1 MKNNITIFII
11 FIFSLNSFSQ
21 DPYDIVKD
29 ISNSKISENE
39 KQQKFDS
46 ILNTH
51 KKNKNLDQLL
61 KYRFEI
67 LKWHKRRRRLTKAIE
82 LNKRNIYQMDS
93 VNYQDRYAY
102 RKNLYSLGFYERK
115 NHDLE
120 DAINTLKRL
129 LKYKEPDKFAYLA
142 AFQIAEIYFFSY
154 DQYHTSKEYF
164 TLSKTIA
171 ERLNNNTFI
180 VKNAI
185 GIAQSCKLINTRKS
199 LKSGI
204 KVLSNT
210 IEFTNAINCDDDGN
224 NNIHKK
230 HIHGLYNQLGN
241 MYIDRT
247 DYDFDNGKL
256 NLDKALLIAEELN
269 EDKKLFNK
277 EQYIYSTYND
287 IGVLYLKD
295 EREEAEFYFKKALT
309 YEPNRLMKSVI
320 YRNLSNH
327 HLFFKDYDKALR
339 DIQTALVTLI
349 DLDTSDTRNLPS
361 KVDLSNSSVK
371 LQLISN
377 LIDKALIWTKL
388 AEEIPE
394 NKSYID
400 EAIKTFELA
409 DFLTEKARIDSKEF
423 KSKLFWRKT
432 ATDIYV
438 GATKASFLSNDPEK
452 AFYFIEKNKALL
464 LLEDVSLKM
473 SRNNTKIPESI
484 VKQESQLRTD
494 IAELEERI
502 IMSKNKDVIQ
512 SQLLLA
518 NDDYDQF
525 INSLAPNYQFYYKTQ
540 KPAEIINFKSF
551 KSTLLDN
558 TNAYIEYILGDKEGF
573 GILITKDET
582 QLFEIKD
589 LDRLKQNARI
599 YRQLIEQPFLDKTST
614 SQFNTVSNAL
624 YEALFPDQIKSLIK
638 NKKLTILADYYLQ
651 NIPFESLQTSKEDRS
666 YLIFQNE
673 ISYAYSLS
681 FLSENNK
688 IERSNRTNLIGFAPV
703 EFSDK
708 LTSLPNTEEELNLID
723 KLFPSKVYLN
733 EGATKERFFSDGK
746 NAKII
751 HIASHADANDS
762 ISPWIA
768 FRNSRVDLKGLYNFN
783 NTADLVVLSACNTSL
798 GELNK
803 GEGVMSLSRSFFNT
817 GSHSVL
823 PTLWE
828 VNDKTTVKLLESFYK
843 NIQLGQNKSLALHNA
858 KLDYLKTSTSNQ
870 SLPYYWASFILIG
883 DSGAIDINNGI
894 PSIYYYISIAILL
907 LIIGL
912 IIQRKKIKN

>member
-1 MKNNITIFII
+1 MTTTSFKRILISICFT
-11 FIFSLNSFSQ
+11 LNLLAFAQEPSQ
-21 DPYDIVKD
+21 RYL
-29 ISNSKISENE
+29 NISEDDQLTIAE
-39 KQQKFDS
+39 KEKKFDS
-46 ILNTH
+46 LLNVH
-51 KKNKNLDQLL
+51 KKNNALDFLIEDT
-61 KYRFEI
+61 FEVFR
-67 LKWHKRRRRLTKAIE
+67 WQYKRGNNIDKAIT
-82 LNKRNIYQMDS
+82 LNKRNLLLMDS
-93 VNYQDRYAY
+93 INYENHEFY
-102 RKNLYSLGFYERK
+102 RKNIYSLGFYQRK
-115 NHDLE
+115 KIELE
-120 DAINTLKRL
+120 DALSTFKQL
-129 LKYKEPDKFAYLA
+129 LRYTEPDETVIKGV
-142 AFQIAEIYFFSY
+142 FQMAEIYFDIEQY
-154 DQYHTSKEYF
+154 DLSLKYYQLGLTISERLQNNNYIAKNAIGIGQSNKLINTNKSLRNGIK
-164 TLSKTIA
+164 TLSKTIEFA
-171 ERLNNNTFI
+171 TI
-180 VKNAI
+180 VNA
-185 GIAQSCKLINTRKS
+185 
-199 LKSGI
+199 
-204 KVLSNT
+204 
-210 IEFTNAINCDDDGN
+210 DDRPD
-224 NNIHKK
+224 NNIREKYMHA
-230 HIHGLYNQLGN
+230 LYNQLGN
-241 MYIDRT
+241 LYIDRA
-247 DYDFDNGKL
+247 DHNFSMGKL
-256 NLDKALLIAEELN
+256 NLEKALSIAIELDKNDLIGKTN
-269 EDKKLFNK
+269 
-277 EQYIYSTYND
+277 ND
-287 IGVLYLKD
+287 IGVLYLK
-295 EREEAEFYFKKALT
+295 EQSEEAENYFKKALSYQT
-309 YEPNRLMKSVI
+309 SGLMQSI
-320 YRNLSNH
+320 INRNLSIH
-327 HLFFKDYDKALR
+327 YLFFKDYDKALEHV
-339 DIQTALVTLI
+339 QTALSILVEL
-349 DLDTSDTRNLPS
+349 DLSAIENLPS
-361 KVDLSNSSVK
+361 KSNLSKSKVK
-371 LQLISN
+371 FQLISG
-377 LIDKALIWTKL
+377 LIDKAFIWMEL
-388 AEEIPE
+388 AKKSPD
-394 NKSYID
+394 NKNYINQ
-400 EAIKTFELA
+400 AIKTFELA
-409 DFLTEKARIDSKEF
+409 DFLTEKARLESKEF

-432 ATDIYV
+432 ATEIYV
-438 GATKASFLSNDPEK
+438 NAAKASFLSNNPEK

-484 VKQESQLRTD
+484 VRQESQLRTD
-494 IAELEERI
+494 IAELDEHI
-502 IMSKNKDVIQ
+502 ITSKNKDAIQ

-525 INSLAPNYQFYYKTQ
+525 INSLDPSYRFYYKTQ
-540 KPAEIINFKSF
+540 KPAEIINLKSF

-558 TNAYIEYILGDKEGF
+558 TNAYIEYILDDKEGF

-614 SQFNTVSNAL
+614 SQFSTVSNAL
-624 YEALFPDQIKSLIK
+624 YEALFPNQIKPLIK

-768 FRNSRVDLKGLYNFN
+768 FRNSRVDLKELYNFN

-912 IIQRKKIKN
+912 IIQRKKTKN